1 MTHIHLFGAIDLS
14 TDKNK
19 LRELIKRPLIKDM
32 SFKEMKDDLNDIL
45 FQIQDMFGALDVHL
59 VGTCM
64 GGLVASLY
72 AIEHKECVKSL
83 ALFSSLFTFE
93 PTFLTPSSDFAKN
106 KRHVIE
112 NGEQFRMGNAVEG
125 VKTYSG
131 ISEIHKYF
139 YSEFAKLDIP
149 VLAIQ
154 DIQDKLVPC
163 EYQNKIFE
171 TFTNI
176 RRINNLSPVHYAEIE
191 PGVHCLYDVLFPT
204 LMEVTDF
211 IESNFYGQEKT
222 R

>member
-1 MTHIHLFGAIDLS
+1 M
-14 TDKNK
+14 
-19 LRELIKRPLIKDM
+19 
-32 SFKEMKDDLNDIL
+32 
-45 FQIQDMFGALDVHL
+45 
-59 VGTCM
+59 
-64 GGLVASLY
+64 
-72 AIEHKECVKSL
+72 
-83 ALFSSLFTFE
+83 
-93 PTFLTPSSDFAKN
+93 
-106 KRHVIE
+106 
-112 NGEQFRMGNAVEG
+112 
-125 VKTYSG
+125 KTYSG

-154 DIQDKLVPC
+154 GI
-163 EYQNKIFE
+163 QNKIFE

>member
-1 MTHIHLFGAIDLS
+1 M
-14 TDKNK
+14 
-19 LRELIKRPLIKDM
+19 
-32 SFKEMKDDLNDIL
+32 
-45 FQIQDMFGALDVHL
+45 
-59 VGTCM
+59 
-64 GGLVASLY
+64 
-72 AIEHKECVKSL
+72 
-83 ALFSSLFTFE
+83 
-93 PTFLTPSSDFAKN
+93 
-106 KRHVIE
+106 
-112 NGEQFRMGNAVEG
+112 
-125 VKTYSG
+125 KTYSG

-154 DIQDKLVPC
+154 GIQDKLVPC

-191 PGVHCLYDVLFPT
+191 PGVHCLYDVLLPT